1 MRLSACL
8 TVLALALCSP
18 MCLAYEELTHQQI
31 TEAAFDRSVLQ
42 TSPAVL
48 QDLGLSLSSEFPNTS
63 GRTGKIRDL
72 VSDGADFEDSSALT
86 IRVLRHFYNPVTG
99 QGLTVSPSSFKS
111 SPDWALARPGTD
123 FDQKNSYGDAR
134 QYLFDA
140 LTGATK
146 EDRDTA
152 FGLMFQTLG
161 NVVHHLQDMAQPQH
175 VRNDVHCES
184 QLCRVIPGAYS
195 PSRYE
200 AWTDFVRNNLPTN
213 PPAGYDITSSAF
225 TNTFKNPRS
234 FWHTLPPPGPGSA
247 PIGKGIAEFTNR
259 NFVSHGTNFDKPSM
273 FVSPLHIDNISYA
286 TPQQL
291 CLNANPSCPPGFS
304 GRTERMTFFA
314 NTVQDSYLGSSA
326 GENPRMNTYSI
337 FDQDL
342 IARGGA
348 PRFALNRFNFQTAHD
363 FLIPRAVA
371 YSAGMINYFFR
382 GKIDLVPDGNTGT
395 YLIKNLSNEDM
406 FGTFSLRYDYDD
418 NSVPSVTRRTLYMT
432 WPNIPIAA
440 NGQYNI
446 GAIPN
451 PTNPAPKN
459 PGEYVLVFA
468 GDMGQETRT
477 EFGIGAVVGKVVSSP
492 FLIFAAHRDD
502 ALNHPGSNETRITV
516 NFVVPESY
524 AQRFRSNPTAVAVQF
539 GGLTLPLTS
548 VDNGCLDFGCVRIWG
563 VIPGGALWR
572 LTVTENN
579 AFAVYSATS
588 PSPIFFGNAPED
600 LRLISLD
607 TLCANGIVSNALVL
621 EGYAQLSF
629 VPVKLFFEGEVVFE
643 FVVSPPAAD
652 FSVVL
657 SNAKNVRLNDVA
669 CRVSIQ

>member
-1 MRLSACL
+1 MHLRTYL
-8 TVLALALCSP
+8 TGVGLVFWSLVAHS
-18 MCLAYEELTHQQI
+18 YKEEAHQTLTQ
-31 TEAAFDRSVLQ
+31 AAVSRSVLQ
-42 TSPAVL
+42 LNPAVL
-48 QDLGLSLSSEFPNTS
+48 QDLGLKPNSEFPNSNNDSKT
-63 GRTGKIRDL
+63 IPQL
-72 VSDGADFEDSSALT
+72 LMDGADFEDSSALT

-99 QGLTVSPSSFKS
+99 QGLNGSSFPTQKS

-140 LTGATK
+140 LTAATK
-146 EDRDTA
+146 ENRDTA
-152 FGLMFQTLG
+152 FGRMFQTLG
-161 NVVHHLQDMAQPQH
+161 HVVHHLQDMAQPQH
-175 VRNDVHCES
+175 VRNDVHCDS

-200 AWTDFVRNNLPTN
+200 EWTNGDVVRNNLPTN

-348 PRFALNRFNFQTAHD
+348 PRFALNRFNFQAAHD

-382 GKIDLVPDGNTGT
+382 GKIDLVPDDTNPGT
-395 YLIKNLSNEDM
+395 HLIKNLGSEPMTGD
-406 FGTFSLRYDYDD
+406 FRLYYDYDD
-418 NSVPSVTRRTLYMT
+418 ANAGTVNNRTLLIERL
-432 WPNIPIAA
+432 NISIPA
-440 NGQYNI
+440 NGQVNI
-446 GAIPN
+446 GTIPV
-451 PTNPAPKN
+451 PTNPAPKT
-459 PGEYVLVFA
+459 PGEYMLVFD
-468 GDMGQETRT
+468 GDMGQETRAQ
-477 EFGIGAVVGKVVSSP
+477 FGIGAVAGKVVSSP

-502 ALNHPGSNETRITV
+502 ALNSPGSNETRITV

-524 AQRFRSNPTAVAVQF
+524 AQRFRSNPAAVAVQF

-548 VDNGCLDFGCVRIWG
+548 VDNGCLDFGCVRIRG
-563 VIPGGALWR
+563 KIPLVAEWDLI
-572 LTVTENN
+572 VAENN
-579 AFAVYSATS
+579 AFVVRSATF
-588 PSPIFFGNAPED
+588 PGSPIFFGNAPED
-600 LRLISLD
+600 LRLISPD
-607 TLCANGIVSNALVL
+607 ILCANHINSSWLAL

-629 VPVKLFFEGEVVFE
+629 VPVKLFFEGEVLFE
-643 FVVSPPAAD
+643 FVVSPPCSG
-652 FSVVL
+652 FLCGLVKRQERPSE
-657 SNAKNVRLNDVA
+657 
-669 CRVSIQ
+669 

>member
-1 MRLSACL
+1 MTAMHLRTYL
-8 TVLALALCSP
+8 TGVGLVFWSLVAHS
-18 MCLAYEELTHQQI
+18 YKEEAHQTLTQ
-31 TEAAFDRSVLQ
+31 AAVSRSVLQ
-42 TSPAVL
+42 LNPAVL
-48 QDLGLSLSSEFPNTS
+48 QDLGLKPNSEFPNSNNDSKT
-63 GRTGKIRDL
+63 IPQL
-72 VSDGADFEDSSALT
+72 LMDGADFEDSSALT

-99 QGLTVSPSSFKS
+99 QGLNGSSFPTQKS

-140 LTGATK
+140 LTAATK
-146 EDRDTA
+146 ENRDTA
-152 FGLMFQTLG
+152 FGRMFQTLG
-161 NVVHHLQDMAQPQH
+161 HVVHHLQDMAQPQH
-175 VRNDVHCES
+175 VRNDVHCDS

-200 AWTDFVRNNLPTN
+200 EWTNGDVVRNNLPTN

-348 PRFALNRFNFQTAHD
+348 PRFALNRFNFQAAHD

-382 GKIDLVPDGNTGT
+382 GKIDLVPDDTNPGT
-395 YLIKNLSNEDM
+395 HLIKNLGSEPMTGD
-406 FGTFSLRYDYDD
+406 FRLYYDYDD
-418 NSVPSVTRRTLYMT
+418 ANAGTVNNRTLLIERL
-432 WPNIPIAA
+432 NISIPA
-440 NGQYNI
+440 NGQVNI
-446 GAIPN
+446 GTIPV
-451 PTNPAPKN
+451 PTNPAPKT
-459 PGEYVLVFA
+459 PGEYMLVFD
-468 GDMGQETRT
+468 GDMGQETRAQ
-477 EFGIGAVVGKVVSSP
+477 FGIGAVAGKVVSSP

-502 ALNHPGSNETRITV
+502 ALNSPGSNETRITV

-524 AQRFRSNPTAVAVQF
+524 AQRFRSNPAAVAVQF

-548 VDNGCLDFGCVRIWG
+548 VDNGCLDFGCVRIRG
-563 VIPGGALWR
+563 KIPLVAEWDLI
-572 LTVTENN
+572 VAENN
-579 AFAVYSATS
+579 AFVVRSATF
-588 PSPIFFGNAPED
+588 PGSPIFFGNAPED
-600 LRLISLD
+600 LRLISPD
-607 TLCANGIVSNALVL
+607 ILCANHINSSWLAL

-629 VPVKLFFEGEVVFE
+629 VPVKLFFEGEVLFE
-643 FVVSPPAAD
+643 FVVSPPCSG
-652 FSVVL
+652 FLCGLVKRQERPSE
-657 SNAKNVRLNDVA
+657 
-669 CRVSIQ
+669 